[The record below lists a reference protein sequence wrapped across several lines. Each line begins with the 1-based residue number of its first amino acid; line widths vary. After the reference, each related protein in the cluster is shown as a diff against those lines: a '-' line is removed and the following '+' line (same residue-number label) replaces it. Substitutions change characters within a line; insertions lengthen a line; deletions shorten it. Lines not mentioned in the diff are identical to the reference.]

1 MAQTLE
7 ELSAGSL
14 IGWKRFLKSGH
25 TRSPSENRKQRTRS
39 KWVPGLRHSVR
50 HHPLVLNPSFEQ
62 AADVA
67 VRRRLRVGQD
77 MVHESSSRNT
87 IGDHAGSNSFEVA
100 ARAHLESLEGAGET
114 PEQIVRQLSDVAA
127 SYSKDGLQD
136 EASALREIIRRYQ
149 IQWAKG
155 GERPS

>member
-1 MAQTLE
+1 
-7 ELSAGSL
+7 
-14 IGWKRFLKSGH
+14 
-25 TRSPSENRKQRTRS
+25 
-39 KWVPGLRHSVR
+39 
-50 HHPLVLNPSFEQ
+50 VLNPSFEQ